1 MEEHLNMTAEMIKKE
16 GNQVVLK
23 LTIDADTFEKGIQK
37 AYIKERGKYNLPG
50 FRKGKTPQQLIEKNF
65 GEGVFFEEAIN
76 VVVPEPYAAALDQFS
91 LEPVDR
97 PDLDIEDVGKGK
109 DLVVTATVTVKPEV
123 VLGEYLGAEVEKVSF
138 EVTDE
143 EVEAELERSRDMNAR
158 MVTVEDRAVQDGDT
172 LTIDYS
178 GFVGDHQ
185 FEGGTAENQT
195 LVVGSN
201 RFIPGFE
208 EQLIG
213 APLNEEVT
221 VNVTFPEEY
230 HSDELAGKEAKFLVT
245 VKGIKAKEMPALD
258 DEFAKDTS
266 EFDTLEELK
275 ADIRKRL
282 EETSAT
288 KAKNEQ
294 RDKVVMALV
303 DKSEMDI
310 PQVMIESEINDML
323 RDFDY
328 QLRYQGLDIEKYL
341 QFSGST
347 IQDLRAQMQEDAL
360 RRVKTSLTVEAVCKA
375 QGIETS
381 DEEVEKELELLA
393 ESQKTTV
400 DKIRKSFAKDNYA
413 YLKDMILSRKTV
425 DFLTEQAVIK

>member
-1 MEEHLNMTAEMIKKE
+1 MKAEMIKKE

-23 LTIDADTFEKGIQK
+23 LTIDADVFEKGIQK
-37 AYIKERGKYNLPG
+37 AYLKERGKYNLPG
-50 FRKGKTPQQLIEKNF
+50 FRKGKAPQQLIEKNY

-76 VVVPEPYAAALDQFS
+76 LVVPEPYGAALDQFE

-109 DLVVTATVTVKPEV
+109 ELVVTATVTVKPEV
-123 VLGEYLGAEVEKVSF
+123 TLGAYLGAEIEKVSY
-138 EVTDE
+138 EVTDA
-143 EVEAELERSRDMNAR
+143 EVEAELERSRDMNSR

-172 LTIDYS
+172 LTMDYA
-178 GFVGDHQ
+178 GYVGDHQ

-195 LVVGSN
+195 LVIGSN

-221 VNVTFPEEY
+221 VSVTFPEEY
-230 HSDELAGKEAKFLVT
+230 HADELAGKEAKFLVT

-266 EFDTLEELK
+266 EFDTLDELK

-282 EETSAT
+282 EETGAT

-294 RDKVVMALV
+294 RDKVVTALV
-303 DKSEMDI
+303 DKSEIDV
-310 PQVMIESEINDML
+310 PQAMVESEINDML

-375 QGIETS
+375 HSFEAS
-381 DEEVEKELELLA
+381 DEDVEGELQRIA
-393 ESQKTTV
+393 DSQKTEV

>member
-1 MEEHLNMTAEMIKKE
+1 MKSEIIKRE

-23 LTIDADTFEKGIQK
+23 LTIDADVFEKGIQK
-37 AYIKERGKYNLPG
+37 AYLKERGKYNLPG
-50 FRKGKTPQQLIEKNF
+50 FRKGKAPQQLIEKNF
-65 GEGVFFEEAIN
+65 GDGIFFEEAIN
-76 VVVPEPYAAALDQFS
+76 IVVPEPYGAALDEFS

-97 PDLDIEDVGKGK
+97 PDLDIEDIGRGKE
-109 DLVVTATVTVKPEV
+109 LVVTATVTVKPEV
-123 VLGEYLGAEVEKVSF
+123 VLGKYMGAEVEKVSY
-138 EVTDE
+138 EVTDAD
-143 EVEAELERSRDMNAR
+143 VMAELDRSRDMNAR
-158 MVTVEDRAVQDGDT
+158 MVSVEDRTVQDGDT
-172 LTIDYS
+172 LTIDYK

-195 LVVGSN
+195 LVIGSN

-208 EQLIG
+208 EQLVG
-213 APLNEEVT
+213 AALNEETT

-230 HSDELAGKEAKFLVT
+230 HSEELAGKEAKFLVK
-245 VKGIKAKEMPALD
+245 VNGIKMKEMPALD

-266 EFDTLEELK
+266 EFDTLDELK

-282 EETSAT
+282 EEANDK

-294 RDKVVMALV
+294 RDKVVTVLV
-303 DKSEMDI
+303 DKTEVDI
-310 PQVMIESEINDML
+310 PQVMVESEINDML

-328 QLRYQGLDIEKYL
+328 QLRYQGLDIQKYL

-347 IQDLRAQMQEDAL
+347 IEDLRGQMQEDAL

-375 QGIETS
+375 QNIEAS
-381 DEEVEKELELLA
+381 EAEVESELERLA
-393 ESQKTTV
+393 EAQKTTV
-400 DKIRKSFAKDNYA
+400 DKIRKSFARDNYA

>member
-1 MEEHLNMTAEMIKKE
+1 MKSEIIKRE

-23 LTIDADTFEKGIQK
+23 LTIDADVFEKGIQK
-37 AYIKERGKYNLPG
+37 AYLKERGKYNLPG
-50 FRKGKTPQQLIEKNF
+50 FRKGKAPQQLIEKNF
-65 GEGVFFEEAIN
+65 GDGVFFEEAIN
-76 VVVPEPYAAALDQFS
+76 IVVPEPYGAALDEFS

-97 PDLDIEDVGKGK
+97 PDLDIEDIGRGKE
-109 DLVVTATVTVKPEV
+109 LVVTATVTVKPEI
-123 VLGEYLGAEVEKVSF
+123 VLGEYMGAEVEKVSY
-138 EVTDE
+138 EVTDAD
-143 EVEAELERSRDMNAR
+143 VEAELERSRDMNAR
-158 MVTVEDRAVQDGDT
+158 MVSVEDRAVQDGDT
-172 LTIDYS
+172 LTIDYK

-195 LVVGSN
+195 LVIGSN

-208 EQLIG
+208 EQLVG
-213 APLNEEVT
+213 VGLNEETT

-230 HSDELAGKEAKFLVT
+230 HSDELAGKEAKFM
-245 VKGIKAKEMPALD
+245 VKVNGIKMKEMPALD

-266 EFDTLEELK
+266 EFDTLDELK

-282 EETSAT
+282 EEANDK

-294 RDKVVMALV
+294 RDKVVTVLV
-303 DKSEMDI
+303 DKTEVDI
-310 PQVMIESEINDML
+310 PQVMVESEINDML

-328 QLRYQGLDIEKYL
+328 QLRYQGLDIQKYL

-347 IQDLRAQMQEDAL
+347 IEDLRGQMQEDAL

-375 QGIETS
+375 QNIEAS
-381 DEEVEKELELLA
+381 EAEVESELERLA
-393 ESQKTTV
+393 EAQKTTV
-400 DKIRKSFAKDNYA
+400 DKIRKSFARDNYA

>member
-1 MEEHLNMTAEMIKKE
+1 MKAEMIKRE

-23 LTIDADTFEKGIQK
+23 LTINADTFEKGIQK
-37 AYIKERGKYNLPG
+37 AYLKERGKYNLPG
-50 FRKGKTPQQLIEKNF
+50 FRKGKAPQQLIEKNY

-97 PDLDIEDVGKGK
+97 PDLDVEDVGKGK
-109 DLVVTATVTVKPEV
+109 ELVVTATVTVKPEV
-123 VLGEYLGAEVEKVSF
+123 VLGTYMGVEVEKVSY
-138 EVTDE
+138 EVTDADVNE
-143 EVEAELERSRDMNAR
+143 ELERSRDMNAR
-158 MVTVEDRAVQDGDT
+158 MVTVEDRPVQDGDT
-172 LTIDYS
+172 LTMDYA
-178 GFVGDHQ
+178 GFVGEHQ
-185 FEGGTAENQT
+185 FDGGTAENQT
-195 LVVGSN
+195 LVIGSN

-221 VNVTFPEEY
+221 VSVTFPEEY
-230 HSDELAGKEAKFLVT
+230 HSEELAGKEAKFKVT

-266 EFDTLEELK
+266 EFDTLDELK

-282 EETSAT
+282 EETNAT

-294 RDKVVMALV
+294 RDKVVTALV
-303 DKSEMDI
+303 DQSEIDI
-310 PQVMIESEINDML
+310 PQVMVESEINDML

-347 IQDLRAQMQEDAL
+347 IEDLRAQMQEDAL
-360 RRVKTSLTVEAVCKA
+360 RRVKTSLTVEAVCKVHGFEA
-375 QGIETS
+375 T
-381 DEEVEKELELLA
+381 EEDVESELERLA

-400 DKIRKSFAKDNYA
+400 DKIRKSFARDNYA

>member
-1 MEEHLNMTAEMIKKE
+1 MKAEMIKKE

-23 LTIDADTFEKGIQK
+23 LTIDAETFEKGIQK

-50 FRKGKTPQQLIEKNF
+50 FRKGKAPQQLIEKNY

-109 DLVVTATVTVKPEV
+109 ELVVTATVTVKPEV
-123 VLGEYLGAEVEKVSF
+123 TLGEYAGVEIEKVSY
-138 EVTDE
+138 EVTDV
-143 EVEAELERSRDMNAR
+143 EVDAELEKSRDMNAR
-158 MVTVEDRAVQDGDT
+158 MVTVEDRPVQDGDT
-172 LTIDYS
+172 LTIDYK

-195 LVVGSN
+195 LIIGSN

-208 EQLIG
+208 EQLVG
-213 APLNEEVT
+213 APLKEEVT
-221 VNVTFPEEY
+221 VAVTFPEEY
-230 HSDELAGKEAKFLVT
+230 HSDELAGKEAKFIVN
-245 VKGIKAKEMPALD
+245 VNGIKAKEMPVLD
-258 DEFAKDTS
+258 DEFAKDSS
-266 EFDTLEELK
+266 EFDTLDELK

-282 EETSAT
+282 EETSVT

-294 RDKVVMALV
+294 RDKVVTALV
-303 DKSEMDI
+303 DKTEIDI
-310 PQVMIESEINDML
+310 PQVMVESEINDML

-347 IQDLRAQMQEDAL
+347 IQDLRAQMQEDAV

-375 QGIETS
+375 EGIQVS
-381 DEEVEKELELLA
+381 DEEVESELQRLA

-413 YLKDMILSRKTV
+413 YLKDIILSKKTV
-425 DFLTEQAVIK
+425 DLLVEKAVIK

>member
-1 MEEHLNMTAEMIKKE
+1 MNAEMIKKE

-23 LTIDADTFEKGIQK
+23 LTIDAETFEKGIQK
-37 AYIKERGKYNLPG
+37 AYAKERGKYNLPG
-50 FRKGKTPQQLIEKNF
+50 FRKGKAPQQLIEKNY

-76 VVVPEPYAAALDQFS
+76 IVVPEPYAAALDQFS

-123 VLGEYLGAEVEKVSF
+123 VLGEYKGVEIEKVSY
-138 EVTDE
+138 EVTDAD
-143 EVEAELERSRDMNAR
+143 VEAELEKSRDMNSR
-158 MVTVEDRAVQDGDT
+158 MVTVEDRAVQNGDT
-172 LTIDYS
+172 LTIDYA

-195 LVVGSN
+195 LVIGSN

-213 APLNEEVT
+213 AALNEETT

-230 HSDELAGKEAKFLVT
+230 HADELAGKEAQFKVT

-266 EFDTLEELK
+266 EFDTLDELK

-282 EETSAT
+282 EEANEK
-288 KAKNEQ
+288 KASNEQ
-294 RDKVVMALV
+294 RDKVVTALV
-303 DKSEMDI
+303 DKCEIDI

-328 QLRYQGLDIEKYL
+328 QLRYQGLDLEKYL

-347 IQDLRAQMQEDAL
+347 IQDLRGQMQEDAA

-381 DEEVEKELELLA
+381 DADVESELEKLA

-400 DKIRKSFAKDNYA
+400 DKIRPTFARDNYA

-425 DFLTEQAVIK
+425 DFLVEQAVIK

>member
-1 MEEHLNMTAEMIKKE
+1 MKAEMIKRE

-37 AYIKERGKYNLPG
+37 AYLKERGKYNLPG
-50 FRKGKTPQQLIEKNF
+50 FRKGKAPQQLIEKNY

-76 VVVPEPYAAALDQFS
+76 TVVPEPYGAALDQFS

-109 DLVVTATVTVKPEV
+109 DLIVTATVTVKPEV
-123 VLGEYLGAEVEKVSF
+123 VLGEYKGVEIEKVNYD
-138 EVTDE
+138 VTDAD
-143 EVEAELERSRDMNAR
+143 VDAELEKSRDLNSR
-158 MVTVEDRAVQDGDT
+158 MVTVEDRPVQDGDT
-172 LTIDYS
+172 LTIDYA

-195 LVVGSN
+195 LVIGSN

-208 EQLIG
+208 EQLVG
-213 APLNEEVT
+213 AALNEEVT
-221 VNVTFPEEY
+221 VSVTFPEEY
-230 HSDELAGKEAKFLVT
+230 HSDELAGKDAQFKVT

-266 EFDTLEELK
+266 EFDTLDELK

-282 EETSAT
+282 EETNET

-294 RDKVVMALV
+294 RDKVVTTLV
-303 DKSEMDI
+303 DKCEIDI

-347 IQDLRAQMQEDAL
+347 IQDLRGQMQEDAA

-375 QGIETS
+375 QGFEVS
-381 DEEVEKELELLA
+381 DEEVESELERLA

-400 DKIRKSFAKDNYA
+400 DKIRKSFARDNYA

-425 DFLTEQAVIK
+425 DFLVEQAVIK

>member
-1 MEEHLNMTAEMIKKE
+1 MNAEMIKRE

-23 LTIDADTFEKGIQK
+23 LTIDAETFENGLQK
-37 AYIKERGKYNLPG
+37 AYLKERGKYNLPG
-50 FRKGKTPQQLIEKNF
+50 FRKGKAPRQLIEKNF

-76 VVVPEPYAAALDQFS
+76 TVVPEPYAAALDQFA

-97 PDLDIEDVGKGK
+97 PDLDIEEVGKGK
-109 DLVVTATVTVKPEV
+109 ELIVTATVTVKPEV
-123 VLGEYLGAEVEKVSF
+123 TLGEYKGVEIEKVTY
-138 EVTDE
+138 EVTDA

-158 MVTVEDRAVQDGDT
+158 MVTVEDRPVQDGDT
-172 LTIDYS
+172 LTIDYQ

-185 FEGGTAENQT
+185 FEGGTADNQT
-195 LVVGSN
+195 LVIGSG

-213 APLNEEVT
+213 AHLNTEAT

-230 HSDELAGKEAKFLVT
+230 HSDELAGQEAKFLVT

-288 KAKNEQ
+288 KAQNEQ
-294 RDKVVMALV
+294 RDKVVSALV
-303 DKSEMDI
+303 EKTEIDI
-310 PQVMIESEINDML
+310 PQVMIDSEINDML
-323 RDFDY
+323 REFDY

-341 QFSGST
+341 QFSGSS
-347 IQDLRAQMQEDAL
+347 IQDLRGQMQEDAA
-360 RRVKTSLTVEAVCKA
+360 RRVRTSLTVEAVCKA
-375 QGIETS
+375 NAIEVA
-381 DEEVEKELELLA
+381 DEEVEAELQKMA
-393 ESQKTTV
+393 EAQKTTV
-400 DKIRKSFAKDNYA
+400 DKIRATFARDNYA
-413 YLKDMILSRKTV
+413 YLKDIILSRKTV

>member
-1 MEEHLNMTAEMIKKE
+1 MKSEIIKRE

-23 LTIDADTFEKGIQK
+23 LTIDADVFEKGIQK
-37 AYIKERGKYNLPG
+37 AYLKERGKYNLPG
-50 FRKGKTPQQLIEKNF
+50 FRKGKAPQQLIEKNF
-65 GEGVFFEEAIN
+65 GDGVFFEEAIN
-76 VVVPEPYAAALDQFS
+76 IVVPEPYGAALDEFS

-97 PDLDIEDVGKGK
+97 PDLDIEDIGRGKE
-109 DLVVTATVTVKPEV
+109 LVVTATVTVKPEV
-123 VLGEYLGAEVEKVSF
+123 VLGAYMGAEVEKVSY
-138 EVTDE
+138 EVTEAD
-143 EVEAELERSRDMNAR
+143 VDAELDRSRDMNAR
-158 MVTVEDRAVQDGDT
+158 MVNVEDRTVQDGDT
-172 LTIDYS
+172 LTIDYK

-185 FEGGTAENQT
+185 FDGGTAENQT
-195 LVVGSN
+195 LVIGSN

-208 EQLIG
+208 EQLVG
-213 APLNEEVT
+213 AALNEETT
-221 VNVTFPEEY
+221 VSVTFPEEY
-230 HSDELAGKEAKFLVT
+230 HSEELAGKEAKFLVK
-245 VKGIKAKEMPALD
+245 VNGIKMKEMPALD

-282 EETSAT
+282 EEANDK

-294 RDKVVMALV
+294 RDKVVTVLV
-303 DKSEMDI
+303 DKTEVDI
-310 PQVMIESEINDML
+310 PQVMVESEINDML

-328 QLRYQGLDIEKYL
+328 QLRYQGLDIQKYL

-347 IQDLRAQMQEDAL
+347 IEDLRGQMQEDAL

-375 QGIETS
+375 QNIEAS
-381 DEEVEKELELLA
+381 EAEVESELERLA
-393 ESQKTTV
+393 EAQKTTV
-400 DKIRKSFAKDNYA
+400 DKIRKSFARDNYA

>member
-1 MEEHLNMTAEMIKKE
+1 MKAEMIKRE

-23 LTIDADTFEKGIQK
+23 LTIDAEVFEKGIQK
-37 AYIKERGKYNLPG
+37 AYLKERGKYNLPG
-50 FRKGKTPQQLIEKNF
+50 FRKGKAPQQLIEKNF
-65 GEGVFFEEAIN
+65 GDGIFFEEAIN
-76 VVVPEPYAAALDQFS
+76 IVVPEPYGAALDEFA

-97 PDLDIEDVGKGK
+97 PDLDIEDIGRGKE
-109 DLVVTATVTVKPEV
+109 LVVTATVTVKPEV
-123 VLGEYLGAEVEKVSF
+123 ILGDYMGAEVEKVSY
-138 EVTDE
+138 EVADAD
-143 EVEAELERSRDMNAR
+143 VDAELERSRDMNAR

-172 LTIDYS
+172 LTIDYK

-195 LVVGSN
+195 LIIGSN

-208 EQLIG
+208 EQLVG
-213 APLNEEVT
+213 AVLNEETT

-230 HSDELAGKEAKFLVT
+230 HSEELAGKEAKFLVV
-245 VKGIKAKEMPALD
+245 VKGIKMKEMPALD
-258 DEFAKDTS
+258 DEFAKDSS
-266 EFDTLEELK
+266 EFDTLDELK

-282 EETSAT
+282 EETNEK

-294 RDKVVMALV
+294 RDKVVTALV
-303 DKSEMDI
+303 DKTQVDI
-310 PQVMIESEINDML
+310 PQVMVESEINDML

-328 QLRYQGLDIEKYL
+328 QLRYQGLDIQKYL
-341 QFSGST
+341 QFSGSSMEE
-347 IQDLRAQMQEDAL
+347 LREQMQEDAQ

-375 QGIETS
+375 QSIEASET
-381 DEEVEKELELLA
+381 EVESELERLA
-393 ESQKTTV
+393 EAQKTTV
-400 DKIRKSFAKDNYA
+400 DKIRKSLARDNYA